1 MTALASMAAVDDG
14 RIPCPL
20 CGGLVHPVAGR
31 CKHCKQDLA
40 ALRTGRAAAATP
52 LPPLIHNN
60 GTSGPVANAMPQ
72 MITAIAPN
80 PIAIPQAA
88 YNPGPSG
95 TVLPPRM
102 TGRSAAVRPAKSSWK
117 SWPMLVI
124 VLASVAIVVAVVMM
138 VWPPGQTDQGRKM
151 LSQPPAPE
159 RMETDPLPP
168 PGAGNTNGADPWGGH
183 SQADPPKAPVT
194 PRATPDPLPPK
205 PQAPDPQD
213 PFGSSDPFAGLTSV
227 SGGAVFQAVLVH
239 ACTKLKSCPNPD
251 DTVTT
256 MCDAFAMFP
265 KAPPPKCDAA
275 TRCFDA
281 IDKMDCATDLGNMS
295 PGDVVMKMQDCM
307 TAATSC

>member
-1 MTALASMAAVDDG
+1 MAALDDG

-40 ALRTGRAAAATP
+40 AMRTGRAAAATP
-52 LPPLIHNN
+52 LPPLQGQN
-60 GTSGPVANAMPQ
+60 SAPVANAMPQ
-72 MITAIAPN
+72 MMAAIAPN
-80 PIAIPQAA
+80 PIAIPHAA
-88 YNPGPSG
+88 YNPSA
-95 TVLPPRM
+95 TVLPPRV
-102 TGRSAAVRPAKSSWK
+102 TGRSTAVRPPKSTWK

-138 VWPPGQTDQGRKM
+138 VWPPGQSDPGRKM
-151 LSQPPAPE
+151 ISQPPAPE

-168 PGAGNTNGADPWGGH
+168 AGAGNSNGADPWGGH
-183 SQADPPKAPVT
+183 SQADPKAPVT
-194 PRATPDPLPPK
+194 PRVTPDPLPPK
-205 PQAPDPQD
+205 AANPPDPQD
-213 PFGSSDPFAGLTSV
+213 PFSNPDPFAGLASA

-265 KAPPPKCDAA
+265 KAPPPSCDAA

-281 IDKMDCATDLGNMS
+281 IDKLDCSTDLSNMS
-295 PGDVVMKMQDCM
+295 PGDVMMKMQDCM

>member
-1 MTALASMAAVDDG
+1 MAAVDDG

-40 ALRTGRAAAATP
+40 AMRTGRAAATTP
-52 LPPLIHNN
+52 LPSLQN
-60 GTSGPVANAMPQ
+60 GPVANAMPQ
-72 MITAIAPN
+72 MMAAIAPN

-88 YNPGPSG
+88 YNPSAS
-95 TVLPPRM
+95 VLPPRV
-102 TGRSAAVRPAKSSWK
+102 TGRSAAVRPQKSSWK

-138 VWPPGQTDQGRKM
+138 VWPPGQSDPGRKM

-159 RMETDPLPP
+159 RMESDPLPP
-168 PGAGNTNGADPWGGH
+168 AGAGNTNGADPWGGH
-183 SQADPPKAPVT
+183 SQADPKQPVT
-194 PRATPDPLPPK
+194 PRVTPDPLPPK
-205 PQAPDPQD
+205 AVNPPDPQD
-213 PFGSSDPFAGLTSV
+213 PFSNPDPFGNLASA

-251 DTVTT
+251 DTVTS

-265 KAPPPKCDAA
+265 KAPPPSCDAA

-281 IDKMDCATDLGNMS
+281 IDKLDCATDLGNMS
-295 PGDVVMKMQDCM
+295 PGDVMMKMQDCM
-307 TAATSC
+307 TAATTC

>member
-40 ALRTGRAAAATP
+40 ALRTGRASAATP
-52 LPPLIHNN
+52 LPPLIH
-60 GTSGPVANAMPQ
+60 GSGPVANAMPQ
-72 MITAIAPN
+72 MIAAIAPN

-102 TGRSAAVRPAKSSWK
+102 TGRSAAVRPPKSSWK